1 MYICVKLTPGDLN
14 LNTCPLHL
22 TNIYTYEV
30 ITAQRMRDDKLGT
43 NNIPT
48 VTVRPRHLAINAP
61 IT

>member
-14 LNTCPLHL
+14 PNTCPLHL

-30 ITAQRMRDDKLGT
+30 ITAQRMCGDKLGT